1 MFHIV
6 CVVCVCSLVKVLL
19 CYDPSKF
26 FSSSCLFVHLINYG
40 LRICLYLF
48 VCVCVCAILKSYVG
62 LVVSLCNFF
71 CASSSS
77 SSCCCCCCFWVLIV
91 EIKYIVFLFKCYVKL
106 KLSSIPWI
114 LVFQLLLL
122 LSPFSKWC
130 WLLLLLLLLF
140 FLERSCHCLV
150 FVSSIYNFLSV
161 VVVVVIVDVV
171 LWFGLLLF
179 FFFLQ

>member
-1 MFHIV
+1 M
-6 CVVCVCSLVKVLL
+6 LL
-19 CYDPSKF
+19 WYDSSKF
-26 FSSSCLFVHLINYG
+26 FSSSCCLFIFLNYG

-48 VCVCVCAILKSYVG
+48 VCVCVCAILKNYVG

-77 SSCCCCCCFWVLIV
+77 SSCCCCCFWVLIV
-91 EIKYIVFLFKCYVKL
+91 EIKYVVFLFKCYVKL

-122 LSPFSKWC
+122 LLLSPFSKWC
-130 WLLLLLLLLF
+130 WLLLLLF

-161 VVVVVIVDVV
+161 VVVVVVIVNVV

-179 FFFLQ
+179 FIFLQ